1 MKTLSFILG
10 TIMGSFYLVLGT
22 RLPKG
27 EDIVKSR
34 SRCDNCKKILKWYN
48 LIPLVSFI
56 VQKGKCSSCGQK
68 ISSEH
73 FFAEI
78 FTGLLFLL
86 TSIYF
91 PFGYNYLTG
100 LIIVSLMV
108 IIFISDFKYM
118 IILDSP
124 LVVSVVL
131 IIILKLIY
139 FGFKTTIYS
148 IISGLIL
155 FLIMLLIEKL
165 GSLIL
170 KKDSL
175 GGGDIKFAFLMGLTL
190 DVKLGIVALVLST
203 FLALPYAVASVKI
216 MKSHEFPYGPF
227 LAGALFIVFFH
238 LDKFTNLINFLF
250 AI

>member
-1 MKTLSFILG
+1 MKILSFILG

-27 EDIVKSR
+27 EDVVKSR

>member
-1 MKTLSFILG
+1 MKILSFILG

-27 EDIVKSR
+27 EDVVKSR

-56 VQKGKCSSCGQK
+56 VQRGKCSSCGQK

-91 PFGYNYLTG
+91 SFGYNYLTG

>member
-1 MKTLSFILG
+1 MKILSFILG

-27 EDIVKSR
+27 EDVVKSR

-91 PFGYNYLTG
+91 SFGYNYLVG

-124 LVVSVVL
+124 LVVSVIL

-203 FLALPYAVASVKI
+203 FLALPYAVTSVKI

>member
-1 MKTLSFILG
+1 MKILSFILG

-22 RLPKG
+22 RLPKN

-34 SRCDNCKKILKWYN
+34 SRCDNCKKVLKWYN

-56 VQKGKCSSCGQK
+56 VQRGKCTSCGEK

-91 PFGYNYLTG
+91 SFGYNYLVG

>member
-1 MKTLSFILG
+1 MKILSFILG
-10 TIMGSFYLVLGT
+10 TILGSFYLVLGT
-22 RLPKG
+22 RLPKN

-34 SRCDNCKKILKWYN
+34 SRCDNCKKVLKWYN

-56 VQKGKCSSCGQK
+56 VQRGKCSSCGQK

-91 PFGYNYLTG
+91 SFGYNYLVG

-131 IIILKLIY
+131 IIILKLVY

>member
-1 MKTLSFILG
+1 MKILSFILG

-22 RLPKG
+22 RLPKN

-34 SRCDNCKKILKWYN
+34 SRCDNCKKVLKWYN

-56 VQKGKCSSCGQK
+56 VQRGKCTCCGEK

-73 FFAEI
+73 FIVELI
-78 FTGLLFLL
+78 TGLLFLL

-124 LVVSVVL
+124 LIVSIVL
-131 IIILKLIY
+131 IIILKLVY

-155 FLIMLLIEKL
+155 FLIMLLIENL

>member
-1 MKTLSFILG
+1 MKILSFILG

-27 EDIVKSR
+27 EDVVKSR

-56 VQKGKCSSCGQK
+56 FQRGKCSSCGQK

-118 IILDSP
+118 IIFDSP

>member
-1 MKTLSFILG
+1 MKILSFILG

-34 SRCDNCKKILKWYN
+34 SRCDNCKMNLKWYN
-48 LIPLVSFI
+48 LVPILSYIF
-56 VQKGKCSSCGQK
+56 QRGKCTNCGKK

-73 FFAEI
+73 LFTEF

-91 PFGYNYLTG
+91 PFGYNYLVG
-100 LIIVSLMV
+100 LIIVSLMI
-108 IIFISDFKYM
+108 IIFISDFRYM

-124 LVVSVVL
+124 LLFSTVL

-139 FGFKTTIYS
+139 FGFKNTIYS

-155 FLIMLLIEKL
+155 FFIMLLIEKL
-165 GSLIL
+165 GTLIL

-175 GGGDIKFAFLMGLTL
+175 GGGDIKFAFLMGLAL
-190 DVKLGIVALVLST
+190 DLKLGIVALVLST
-203 FLALPYAVASVKI
+203 FLALPYAVASVYI
-216 MKSHEFPYGPF
+216 MKKNEFPYGPF

-238 LDKFTNLINFLF
+238 LDKFTNLINYLF
-250 AI
+250 MV

>member
-1 MKTLSFILG
+1 MKILSFILG

-27 EDIVKSR
+27 EDVVKSR

-73 FFAEI
+73 FFVEI

-91 PFGYNYLTG
+91 SFGYNYLVG

-155 FLIMLLIEKL
+155 FLIMLLIENL

>member
-1 MKTLSFILG
+1 MKILSFILG
-10 TIMGSFYLVLGT
+10 NIMGSFYLVLGT

-27 EDIVKSR
+27 EDVVKSR

-124 LVVSVVL
+124 LIVSIVL

>member
-1 MKTLSFILG
+1 MKILSFILG
-10 TIMGSFYLVLGT
+10 TILGSFYLVLGT
-22 RLPKG
+22 RLPKN

-34 SRCDNCKKILKWYN
+34 SRCDNCKKVLKWYN

-56 VQKGKCSSCGQK
+56 VQRGKCTSCGEK

-91 PFGYNYLTG
+91 SFGYNYLVG

-124 LVVSVVL
+124 LVVSVIL

-155 FLIMLLIEKL
+155 FLIMLLIENL

>member
-1 MKTLSFILG
+1 MKILSFILG

-22 RLPKG
+22 RLPNG

-56 VQKGKCSSCGQK
+56 FQRGKCSSCGQK

-91 PFGYNYLTG
+91 SFGYNYLVG

-155 FLIMLLIEKL
+155 FLIMLLIENL

>member
-1 MKTLSFILG
+1 MKILSFILG

-27 EDIVKSR
+27 EDVVKSR
-34 SRCDNCKKILKWYN
+34 SRCDSCKKILKWYN
-48 LIPLVSFI
+48 LIPLVSFV
-56 VQKGKCSSCGQK
+56 VQRGKCSNCGIK

-73 FFAEI
+73 FLIELLTAF
-78 FTGLLFLL
+78 LFLL

-91 PFGYNYLTG
+91 PFGYNYLVG

-108 IIFISDFKYM
+108 IIFVSDFKYM

-124 LVVSVVL
+124 LIVSMILV
-131 IIILKLIY
+131 IILKLVY
-139 FGFKTTIYS
+139 FGFKNAVVSVIC
-148 IISGLIL
+148 GLVL
-155 FLIMLLIEKL
+155 FLIMLLIEKIGTL
-165 GSLIL
+165 TL

-175 GGGDIKFAFLMGLTL
+175 GGGDIKFAFLMGLIL
-190 DVKLGIVALVLST
+190 DVKLGVVALVLST

-238 LDKFTNLINFLF
+238 FDKFANLINFLF

>member
-1 MKTLSFILG
+1 MKILSFILG

-27 EDIVKSR
+27 EDVVKSR

-124 LVVSVVL
+124 LIVSIVL

>member
-1 MKTLSFILG
+1 MKILSFILG

-27 EDIVKSR
+27 EDVVKSR
-34 SRCDNCKKILKWYN
+34 SRCDNCKKVLKWYN

-73 FFAEI
+73 FFAELI
-78 FTGLLFLL
+78 TGLLFLL

-91 PFGYNYLTG
+91 PFGYNYLVG

>member
-1 MKTLSFILG
+1 MKILSFILG

-22 RLPKG
+22 RLPKN

-56 VQKGKCSSCGQK
+56 FQRGKCTSCGEK

-91 PFGYNYLTG
+91 SFGYNYLVG

-124 LVVSVVL
+124 LIVSIVL
-131 IIILKLIY
+131 IIILKLVY

-155 FLIMLLIEKL
+155 FLIMLLIENL

-203 FLALPYAVASVKI
+203 FLALPYAIASVKI

>member
-1 MKTLSFILG
+1 MKILSFILG
-10 TIMGSFYLVLGT
+10 TILGSFYLVLGT
-22 RLPKG
+22 RLPNG

-34 SRCDNCKKILKWYN
+34 SRCDNCKKVLKWYN

-56 VQKGKCSSCGQK
+56 VQRGKCTSCGKK
-68 ISSEH
+68 ISGEH
-73 FFAEI
+73 FIVELI
-78 FTGLLFLL
+78 TGLLFLL

-100 LIIVSLMV
+100 LIIISLMV

-124 LVVSVVL
+124 LIVSIVL

-139 FGFKTTIYS
+139 FGLKTTIYS

-155 FLIMLLIEKL
+155 FLIMLLVEKL
-165 GSLIL
+165 GTLTL

-175 GGGDIKFAFLMGLTL
+175 GGGDIKFAFLMGLAL

>member
-1 MKTLSFILG
+1 MKILSFILG

-22 RLPKG
+22 RLPKN

-34 SRCDNCKKILKWYN
+34 SRCDNCKKVLKWYN

-56 VQKGKCSSCGQK
+56 FQRGKCSSCGQK

-91 PFGYNYLTG
+91 SFGYNYLTG

>member
-1 MKTLSFILG
+1 MKILSFILG

-27 EDIVKSR
+27 EDVVKSR

-56 VQKGKCSSCGQK
+56 FQRGKCSSCGQK

-124 LVVSVVL
+124 LIVSIVL
-131 IIILKLIY
+131 IIILKLVY